1 MAVALIF
8 SVLVTPVMASEDVS
22 KDAGTAQEESDPVLT
37 VGAEEDT
44 ENEESSR
51 GILGYIIIFA
61 LALGVSLL
69 RPFLMRRSLRNNYYD
84 ERVWGLDKHRKF

>member
-1 MAVALIF
+1 MVIVLA
-8 SVLVTPVMASEDVS
+8 VLVVATPVMASSDM
-22 KDAGTAQEESDPVLT
+22 KAGAVESESDEVLT
-37 VGAEEDT
+37 TGAEEET
-44 ENEESSR
+44 GNEGAAR
-51 GILGYIIIFA
+51 GIFGYIIIFA